1 MTIGIYD
8 YSNATAEEIAEDIEE
23 FTREMEE
30 LANDC
35 AMHDSAEELES
46 DLAYLEELEGIVEA
60 LISLLESVS

>member
-23 FTREMEE
+23 FTREMGK

-35 AMHDSAEELES
+35 TMHDSAEELES
-46 DLAYLEELEGIVEA
+46 DLADLEELEGIVEA